1 MGTPHRGS
9 EKASYGKVLAKIATI
24 VMNKPSS
31 RLVPAL
37 KRNSD
42 ELMRLTSD
50 FKFQLSNYQ
59 VVSFYEMKPMKFSST
74 LIVRKESAL
83 WEVNGEDQTPV
94 DENRSNMCKFETRD
108 DPTYEQLW
116 ITVHR
121 MIKAKN
127 VGYWAIFWIDAS
139 SNETAEQGFLSI
151 AKVCGVEEN
160 FKAVKRWLSNLE
172 DSWLLII
179 DNADNPSQDV
189 SQYFPTG
196 NRGAVI
202 ITTRNPGCEIH
213 ATVGSYD
220 FGRMELEDAITLL
233 LRAAGREDVSDEAP
247 RRMAKPAVKIL
258 GCLALAIIQAGAV
271 IRRKLY
277 SMEDYCTVY
286 SRRRKQLLSDGPI
299 QGINDY
305 RYTVYTTWEISI
317 GVIEN
322 MSNKTADDA
331 IELLQ
336 FFSMLHF
343 DNVSE
348 DVLKEAWDNRNR
360 DPVPDYIRI
369 NQLCI
374 LRNRA
379 ADVEDDVGN
388 IADVSDFNEE
398 EEREKAVQEDDEKE
412 QSSDTSGNW
421 NPYLTRKATT
431 LLSSFSLISV
441 SGSSNRISMH
451 PLVHAWAR
459 DRLSEAEQK
468 RCWRIAASTLALSIS
483 YNECSFDYSFRRF
496 LLPHVRSCLDARS
509 SELFTNKNL
518 ELELTEVALRFA
530 FVYRENGQSR
540 EAVELGEKHLEIRER
555 ILGVEHPDTL
565 LSMYNLARSYDDM
578 IEDGFECVKASQPRL
593 LGSTLK

>member
-1 MGTPHRGS
+1 
-9 EKASYGKVLAKIATI
+9 
-24 VMNKPSS
+24 
-31 RLVPAL
+31 
-37 KRNSD
+37 
-42 ELMRLTSD
+42 
-50 FKFQLSNYQ
+50 
-59 VVSFYEMKPMKFSST
+59 
-74 LIVRKESAL
+74 
-83 WEVNGEDQTPV
+83 
-94 DENRSNMCKFETRD
+94 
-108 DPTYEQLW
+108 
-116 ITVHR
+116 
-121 MIKAKN
+121 
-127 VGYWAIFWIDAS
+127 
-139 SNETAEQGFLSI
+139 
-151 AKVCGVEEN
+151 
-160 FKAVKRWLSNLE
+160 
-172 DSWLLII
+172 
-179 DNADNPSQDV
+179 
-189 SQYFPTG
+189 
-196 NRGAVI
+196 
-202 ITTRNPGCEIH
+202 
-213 ATVGSYD
+213 
-220 FGRMELEDAITLL
+220 MELEDAITLL